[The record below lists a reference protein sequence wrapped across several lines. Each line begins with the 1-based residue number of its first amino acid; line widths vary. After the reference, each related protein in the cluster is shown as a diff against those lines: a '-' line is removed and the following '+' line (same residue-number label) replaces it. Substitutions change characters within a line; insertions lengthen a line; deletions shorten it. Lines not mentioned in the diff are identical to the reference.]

1 MDKFNPK
8 NQPMSHSLFQPP
20 GFDLRSVPFRFHAD
34 EIDSQYVR
42 FSVHLNVTDQ
52 DEFPAEEWFF
62 VELLAYV
69 WQKSPLD
76 VNGEAVELADVIKR
90 KDKVRD
96 FGRESFLSLFMGK
109 GIKVRFGYVVTALLG
124 RNMFYLR
131 M

>member
-1 MDKFNPK
+1 MDNFNPK
-8 NQPMSHSLFQPP
+8 KPKPFSTLPFQPP
-20 GFDLRSVPFRFHAD
+20 GGFDLRSVPFRFHAD

-52 DEFPAEEWFF
+52 DKFPAEEWFF

-90 KDKVRD
+90 KDKVRGFD
-96 FGRESFLSLFMGK
+96 R
-109 GIKVRFGYVVTALLG
+109 T
-124 RNMFYLR
+124 
-131 M
+131 